1 MVWETMSKGDV
12 TRAEILRRSAALFNT
27 RGYFGT
33 SLADLMTVTGLKK
46 GGIYN
51 HFDSKDELAVAAFD
65 HTLDLLR
72 TRARDAVVGKESAS
86 EQLMALI
93 DEFCGRRDDPPL
105 PGGCP
110 ILNTAIE
117 SDNAHPALRSRVH
130 DAYASWRE
138 FLASIITRGVAAGEF
153 RNGLDAERIATMI
166 IANLEGAMALA
177 GVFEEARSLE
187 IAREHLRG
195 YIESE
200 MRR

>member
-1 MVWETMSKGDV
+1 MSKGEV
-12 TRAEILRRSAALFNT
+12 TRAEILRRSAAVFNT

-33 SLADLMTVTGLKK
+33 SLADVMAVTGLKK

-65 HTLDLLR
+65 HTLDVLR
-72 TRARDAVVGKESAS
+72 TRARDAIMGKGTAS

-110 ILNTAIE
+110 LLNTAVE
-117 SDNAHPALRSRVH
+117 SDDALPALRSRVH
-130 DAYASWRE
+130 DAYALWRE

-153 RNGLDAERIATMI
+153 RDGLDPDRIATTI
-166 IANLEGAMALA
+166 IINLEGAMALA
-177 GVFEEARSLE
+177 GVFEEAKSLGV
-187 IAREHLRG
+187 AREHLRE
-195 YIESE
+195 YIERE

>member
-1 MVWETMSKGDV
+1 MSKGDV

-33 SLADLMTVTGLKK
+33 SLADLMTATRLKK

-51 HFDSKDELAVAAFD
+51 HFDSKDELALAAFD

-72 TRARDAVVGKESAS
+72 TRARDAVVGKETAA

-93 DEFCGRRDDPPL
+93 DEFCSRRDNPPL

-110 ILNTAIE
+110 ILNTAVE
-117 SDNAHPALRSRVH
+117 SDNAHPALRSRAH
-130 DAYASWRE
+130 DAYALWRE

-153 RNGLDAERIATMI
+153 RDGLDAERIATII

-177 GVFEEARSLE
+177 GVFEEAKSLE

-195 YIESE
+195 YLESE
-200 MRR
+200 MQR